1 MTPSSL
7 EFSRLVNIPL
17 RAAEGEPL
25 HFTATDKE
33 CSKLAKRFGLE
44 SLKKFEMTV
53 FFLHSQ
59 HSKIYPLQANFEADV
74 TYTCVKTLD
83 PFEDHVKETVYFT
96 AQDTSLSENDEDTED
111 LILTGEEE
119 TIETLDSEGVLE
131 IGEIMAQYLSLAL
144 NPYPRA
150 SEHKKKSP
158 STDNRKM
165 ELFSEEDSTQKKTST
180 YFPFENL
187 AHLKNKKNAA
197 TD

>member
-1 MTPSSL
+1 MTLSSL

-17 RAAEGEPL
+17 RAAEGESL

-33 CSKLAKRFGLE
+33 CSNLAKRFGLE
-44 SLKKFEMTV
+44 ALKKFEMTL

-59 HSKIYPLQANFEADV
+59 HSKTYPLQVNFDADV

-96 AQDTSLSENDEDTED
+96 AQEPSLSESDEDADD
-111 LILTGEEE
+111 LIFTGEEE
-119 TIETLDSEGVLE
+119 TTELLDSEGVLE
-131 IGEIMAQYLSLAL
+131 LGEIMAQYLSLAL

-150 SEHKKKSP
+150 SDHTKKSP
-158 STDNRKM
+158 SKDNSKTG
-165 ELFSEEDSTQKKTST
+165 LLSDEDSTQKKPST

-187 AHLKNKKNAA
+187 ARLKSKNNTS